1 VNIWQDQAA
10 CTGIDSFIARG
21 GTAEKKA
28 VCAQC
33 PVNTECLKFAISNE
47 DFEATVYGGFTGE
60 ERKQLVKDGFV
71 L

>member
-1 VNIWQDQAA
+1 MNIWQDQAA
-10 CTGIDSFIARG
+10 CTGIESFITRG

-28 VCAQC
+28 VCAMC
-33 PVNTECLKFAISNE
+33 PVVNECLAFAISNE

>member
-1 VNIWQDQAA
+1 MWQSEAA
-10 CTGIDSFIARG
+10 CAGIDSFITRG
-21 GTAEKKA
+21 GTADKKA
-28 VCAQC
+28 VCAMC
-33 PVNTECLKFAISNE
+33 PVVNECLAFAISNE

>member
-1 VNIWQDQAA
+1 MWQSEAA
-10 CTGIDSFIARG
+10 CAGIDSFIARG
-21 GTAEKKA
+21 GTAEKKS

-33 PVNTECLKFAISNE
+33 PVNTECLAFAIRNE

-60 ERKQLVKDGFV
+60 ERKQLVKDGYV